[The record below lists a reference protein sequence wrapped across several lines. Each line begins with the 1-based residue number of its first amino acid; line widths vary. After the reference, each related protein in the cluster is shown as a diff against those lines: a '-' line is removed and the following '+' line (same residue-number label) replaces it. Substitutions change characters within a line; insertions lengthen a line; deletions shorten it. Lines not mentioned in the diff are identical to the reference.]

1 MPCVSILSTLMIPD
15 SETESFFLGMS
26 GLPIVGKIENY
37 TRKMINFT
45 NEQNFFW
52 IRNHINYCFVIPNNF
67 VAVGNPD
74 ITKINK

>member
-15 SETESFFLGMS
+15 SETESFFFGGMS

-45 NEQNFFW
+45 NEQNFF
-52 IRNHINYCFVIPNNF
+52 
-67 VAVGNPD
+67 
-74 ITKINK
+74 